1 MSTGLLIPFER
12 GQSTGVGAVVAI
24 SVISTLAL
32 SAVLLHMVW
41 VIIIS
46 LFNNGAGRKPSRSGF
61 FFKTHLGQ
69 FAACLLGSYLL
80 SSISGILS
88 ARWLMDGGVT
98 QGTLC
103 IAQAVLTGMGGFGSA
118 YFIVAMG
125 VHTFNT
131 LVLRHRQPNWLIAA
145 FLMLGLI
152 GMIAIGVGPSSA
164 SNIKSGP
171 VYSSAGAMCAITEY
185 YPILRLI
192 LRLLPMF
199 TAALLS
205 TVIYS
210 LIFLILR
217 GTLVI
222 NGGLRLNLDA
232 PSRWTTHDSV
242 EGYQRFLNSIARSM
256 LWFPVAFVL
265 FLVPSSII
273 QLMDIS
279 DVHVSFG
286 VLSFAYILEL
296 LLGVVNVIILYNVLR
311 VLGPA
316 IGTSSSPPPRS
327 DVESFGSPDNRLSP
341 VEKPALRP
349 LFLGGAQHFPP
360 PKKSL
365 ESLRRVPV
373 KYDRTSI
380 ISSSS
385 LPLTHDRPWATSHS
399 RSSSSARLLAPPSRL
414 GHAHTLSAAS
424 SISVVSAASL
434 QRAISPH
441 ITLDEDVLTPLPP
454 ALIQQNPVVVPQLH
468 ITTTPQTRGLTA
480 APRKGKSPSH
490 SRSSSTVSN
499 IAADMTPPG
508 GSPRRATNTV
518 HRYAPNIDSPRSSSP
533 SLNPSAPAEGLSMP
547 SPSVLPVLS
556 IPILMKGSPGEQ
568 DTPNE
573 SPAVSSQRSLSLIS
587 MYYSRSL
594 DVPDEMVPSIP
605 TRSDGSFSIPSPIR
619 SNRSSDLPVVDAPSR
634 PYLQASVSMTA
645 VGVPPTKTYP
655 VSPLVHLPRTPL
667 TPDTLHETATPSRY
681 AAYQTDSAS
690 DLDAAAGPTPQIS
703 PRPSLLEMASSRF
716 DRDPDRTQNASSSLS
731 VVSELPS
738 QLRLST
744 ILDVSPVSTQSG
756 SSLNTSELSNL
767 DPTSEITLALAR
779 QPTVS
784 RTLRSELR
792 ARTATMIPES
802 IGGLSSI
809 GFATLVAGAA
819 SSNGARV
826 MSESTERRPSKRL
839 ARESSVDSRAGPIPP
854 VLRPGTPSSIGSM
867 SRKSSVSSI
876 DFPTPPSV
884 PGLHARKP
892 SASAS
897 AARAGAIAAADPYAT
912 MRQVQ
917 AARPQFGRA
926 VMPSG
931 PRLASRVRTESSSSL
946 GSSMESAR
954 SYGFI

>member
-1 MSTGLLIPFER
+1 MSTGSFIPFER

-41 VIIIS
+41 VMITS
-46 LFNNGAGRKPSRSGF
+46 LFNDGAGRKPSRSGF

-88 ARWLMDGGVT
+88 ARWMMDGGVT

-145 FLMLGLI
+145 FLILGLV

-164 SNIKSGP
+164 SNTKLGP
-171 VYSSAGAMCAITEY
+171 VYGSAGAMCGITEY
-185 YPILRLI
+185 YPVLRLI

-199 TAALLS
+199 IAAFLS

-217 GTLVI
+217 GTLLI
-222 NGGLRLNLDA
+222 NGGLKLNFDA

-242 EGYQRFLNSIARSM
+242 EGYQQFLNSIARSM

-279 DVHVSFG
+279 EVHVSFG

-360 PKKSL
+360 PKRSL

-373 KYDRTSI
+373 KYDRSSI

-385 LPLTHDRPWATSHS
+385 LPMIHDRPWAASHS
-399 RSSSSARLLAPPSRL
+399 RSSSSALLLAPPSRL
-414 GHAHTLSAAS
+414 GHAHTPSAAS
-424 SISVVSAASL
+424 SISVVSAQSL

-441 ITLDEDVLTPLPP
+441 IKLDEDVLTPLPP
-454 ALIQQNPVVVPQLH
+454 ALVQQNPVVVPQLH
-468 ITTTPQTRGLTA
+468 ITTTLPQTRGLTA

-490 SRSSSTVSN
+490 SRNSSTLSN

-508 GSPRRATNTV
+508 GSPRRDTKSS
-518 HRYAPNIDSPRSSSP
+518 HRSPEIDAPRSSSP
-533 SLNPSAPAEGLSMP
+533 SLNPSAPAEGSSMP

-556 IPILMKGSPGEQ
+556 IPPLMKGSPGEQ
-568 DTPNE
+568 DTLTD

-594 DVPDEMVPSIP
+594 DMPDEMVPSIP
-605 TRSDGSFSIPSPIR
+605 TRSDGSFVIPSPMR
-619 SNRSSDLPVVDAPSR
+619 SNRSSDLPVVDVPSR

-655 VSPLVHLPRTPL
+655 VSPLVHPPRTPL

-681 AAYQTDSAS
+681 DSAS
-690 DLDAAAGPTPQIS
+690 DLDAAVSPTPQIS
-703 PRPSLLEMASSRF
+703 PRPSPFEMAPSRS
-716 DRDPDRTQNASSSLS
+716 DLNLGHAQNASSSFS
-731 VVSELPS
+731 VVPELPP
-738 QLRLST
+738 QLRLSP

-756 SSLNTSELSNL
+756 SSLNTSELSSL
-767 DPTSEITLALAR
+767 DPTSEVTLSLAR

-792 ARTATMIPES
+792 ARTATMTSES

-826 MSESTERRPSKRL
+826 MSERTERRPSKRV
-839 ARESSVDSRAGPIPP
+839 ARESSVDSKAGPIPP

-867 SRKSSVSSI
+867 SRQSSVSSI
-876 DFPTPPSV
+876 EFPIPPSV

-897 AARAGAIAAADPYAT
+897 AARAGVIAAADPYAT

-946 GSSMESAR
+946 GISMESAR

>member
-1 MSTGLLIPFER
+1 
-12 GQSTGVGAVVAI
+12 
-24 SVISTLAL
+24 
-32 SAVLLHMVW
+32 MVW

-46 LFNNGAGRKPSRSGF
+46 LFNNGAGRRPSRSGF

-152 GMIAIGVGPSSA
+152 GMIAIGPSSA

-171 VYSSAGAMCAITEY
+171 VYGSAGAMCAITES
-185 YPILRLI
+185 YPTLRLI

-256 LWFPVAFVL
+256 LWYRISFVL

-349 LFLGGAQHFPP
+349 LFLGGAQHFSP
-360 PKKSL
+360 PKKSF
-365 ESLRRVPV
+365 ESLRRVPA

-385 LPLTHDRPWATSHS
+385 LPFTHDRPWATSHS

-434 QRAISPH
+434 QHAISPH

-480 APRKGKSPSH
+480 APRK
-490 SRSSSTVSN
+490 
-499 IAADMTPPG
+499 DMTPSG
-508 GSPRRATNTV
+508 GLPRRATNIV

-533 SLNPSAPAEGLSMP
+533 SPNPSAPAEGPSMP

-594 DVPDEMVPSIP
+594 DMPDEMVPSIP
-605 TRSDGSFSIPSPIR
+605 TR
-619 SNRSSDLPVVDAPSR
+619 
-634 PYLQASVSMTA
+634 
-645 VGVPPTKTYP
+645 
-655 VSPLVHLPRTPL
+655 
-667 TPDTLHETATPSRY
+667 
-681 AAYQTDSAS
+681 
-690 DLDAAAGPTPQIS
+690 
-703 PRPSLLEMASSRF
+703 
-716 DRDPDRTQNASSSLS
+716 
-731 VVSELPS
+731 
-738 QLRLST
+738 
-744 ILDVSPVSTQSG
+744 
-756 SSLNTSELSNL
+756 
-767 DPTSEITLALAR
+767 
-779 QPTVS
+779 
-784 RTLRSELR
+784 
-792 ARTATMIPES
+792 
-802 IGGLSSI
+802 
-809 GFATLVAGAA
+809 
-819 SSNGARV
+819 
-826 MSESTERRPSKRL
+826 
-839 ARESSVDSRAGPIPP
+839 
-854 VLRPGTPSSIGSM
+854 
-867 SRKSSVSSI
+867 
-876 DFPTPPSV
+876 
-884 PGLHARKP
+884 
-892 SASAS
+892 
-897 AARAGAIAAADPYAT
+897 
-912 MRQVQ
+912 
-917 AARPQFGRA
+917 
-926 VMPSG
+926 
-931 PRLASRVRTESSSSL
+931 
-946 GSSMESAR
+946 
-954 SYGFI
+954 